1 MTAPHQGVAAGLAGH
16 PLPLHREVA
25 PPVHLHWAQPQQGAV
40 AGVDH
45 RPPLPSW
52 SVTSRCRMQHLS
64 HGKCLANICLSV
76 SLSLYLPLHP
86 ECLAAREC
94 HITCVT

>member
-76 SLSLYLPLHP
+76 SLSLSI
-86 ECLAAREC
+86 CRC
-94 HITCVT
+94 IQSV